1 MVQEAKDATQQAQES
16 AKNVEKQLVIDEDM
30 GIEDISKKSL
40 VESKK
45 IEMESQEL
53 FEKRK
58 SWYYSWPTI

>member
-1 MVQEAKDATQQAQES
+1 MVQEAKDATQQAQVS

-58 SWYYSWPTI
+58 